1 MKAKEFNYKGF
12 NFKPIGNI
20 IGGWKAKASV
30 ITWDGA
36 LTIDGYTHKDFYKV
50 ARKNHAPCDL
60 FEVDGAIYIPCD
72 TKLARIM
79 GKPKIKYIDEYDRR
93 YH

>member
-12 NFKPIGNI
+12 TFKPVGNI
-20 IGGWKAKASV
+20 VGGFKIMSDHISWKD
-30 ITWDGA
+30 T

-50 ARKNHAPCDL
+50 AKKNHASCDL
-60 FEVDGAIYIPCD
+60 FEVNGEIYIPCD